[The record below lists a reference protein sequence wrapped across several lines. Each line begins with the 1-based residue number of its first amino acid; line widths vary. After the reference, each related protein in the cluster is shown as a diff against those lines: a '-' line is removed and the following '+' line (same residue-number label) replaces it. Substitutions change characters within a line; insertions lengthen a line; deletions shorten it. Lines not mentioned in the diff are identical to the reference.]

1 MRAVDRNE
9 LDFTEGFAVHGI
21 KQQIIL
27 KEGESIIW
35 SRDKLK
41 ASQPWIDPVC
51 ARVDGIQQRAW
62 GQQERNGEYLSPRQN
77 VHFGEK
83 KKQKCEPNESEL
95 LGLWTPLNCRYAF
108 LKGRYAYSA

>member
-51 ARVDGIQQRAW
+51 TRVDGIQQRAW
-62 GQQERNGEYLSPRQN
+62 GQQKRNGEYLSPRQN
-77 VHFGEK
+77 VHFGGK
-83 KKQKCEPNESEL
+83 KSKNVNQMKVNY
-95 LGLWTPLNCRYAF
+95 LGS
-108 LKGRYAYSA
+108 GRP